1 MASPS
6 STNAAKEASA
16 LLGVFGAVAKVGA
29 AMRVVPQSSLQTFYN
44 AGGTASLLRDD
55 LASEPHTLIFQ
66 VFQDEVSLLP
76 IHNSCSIK

>member
-1 MASPS
+1 MASPT

-16 LLGVFGAVAKVGA
+16 LLGVFGAEAKVGA

-55 LASEPHTLIFQ
+55 LASEPTHSFFRCFRMKSAFFSYIT
-66 VFQDEVSLLP
+66 
-76 IHNSCSIK
+76 HAT